1 MKLQLTDQMTM
12 EAIHEAL
19 TKAGMP
25 YQVEMKANPAF
36 KWQYIQVRKSGL
48 VGVWI
53 RRFDKKKQ
61 VALISCIPS
70 VWARMLL
77 GGLVLMA
84 FVSGKQRRMRGE
96 IAEVL
101 KARFETCAA

>member
-1 MKLQLTDQMTM
+1 MKLQLTDAMTM
-12 EAIHEAL
+12 EAMHEAL
-19 TKAGMP
+19 SAGMP

-61 VALISCIPS
+61 VTLMSCMPGT
-70 VWARMLL
+70 WARMLL
-77 GGLVLMA
+77 GGLA
-84 FVSGKQRRMRGE
+84 FLVFLSGKQRKVRAE

-101 KARFETCAA
+101 KARFETCPA